1 MFSIAAVVNK
11 FSTNE
16 SGHFSLRQDYWHKF
30 CVVPDWFLLTQLDNI
45 QSPSDE
51 NLFTILFLWVFEW
64 IFNPIY
70 TVKGV
75 SWGFLCRRCKA
86 LCSHFWLMAL
96 NLTNYK

>member
-75 SWGFLCRRCKA
+75 SWVVKYFFIKPGCNFEKKKKNGYLKP
-86 LCSHFWLMAL
+86 S
-96 NLTNYK
+96 

>member
-51 NLFTILFLWVFEW
+51 NLFTILFCEFSNEYLTQYTLSKEFLEDSCVVDVKHFAH
-64 IFNPIY
+64 IFD
-70 TVKGV
+70 
-75 SWGFLCRRCKA
+75 
-86 LCSHFWLMAL
+86 
-96 NLTNYK
+96 